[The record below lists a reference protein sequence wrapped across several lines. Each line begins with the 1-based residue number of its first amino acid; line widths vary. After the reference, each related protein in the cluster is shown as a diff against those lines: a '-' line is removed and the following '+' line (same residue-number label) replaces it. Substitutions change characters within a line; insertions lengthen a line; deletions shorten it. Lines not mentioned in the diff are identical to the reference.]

1 MDFVHAM
8 CMHSMACLHSLCSQ
22 CTEVYPRS
30 VELCVVQLFEFFGRV
45 LAKAVYDGLAVDVPF
60 AYFFLSRLL
69 GRYSSVNEL
78 PSLDE
83 ELHR

>member
-1 MDFVHAM
+1 MDFVYAFNGLPPLVMLSVHRG
-8 CMHSMACLHSLCSQ
+8 
-22 CTEVYPRS
+22 VNPRS
-30 VELCVVQLFEFFGRV
+30 VELCFVQLFEFFGRV